1 MQNVSDRFSPFC
13 SARCAAPKPGF
24 DPANDREIASIS
36 ELINKLRRFAVL
48 AESGRFRLDE

>member
-1 MQNVSDRFSPFC
+1 MSQTAFRPSVLLV
-13 SARCAAPKPGF
+13 AAPKPGF

-36 ELINKLRRFAVL
+36 ELINKLHGFAVL